1 MKREGYLPQHVRLN
15 AFLRFVRDPRRL
27 ARDSFYAEFSHMPAT
42 IGGLAVDNYP
52 LSLYLRGGDVLEQYL
67 DDFVSNYGVAIEYTP
82 GESDD
87 EGSKEP
93 GVEEESDDDV
103 TDDVIEYD
111 SLESD
116 SDDEAP
122 PGGAAGMVVGTV

>member
-1 MKREGYLPQHVRLN
+1 
-15 AFLRFVRDPRRL
+15 
-27 ARDSFYAEFSHMPAT
+27 MPTT

-67 DDFVSNYGVAIEYTP
+67 DEFVSNDGVAIEYTP

-87 EGSKEP
+87 EGSEEP